1 MSCYLNFYL
10 KDKKTNE
17 YKNFLSFS
25 SNNDLFQEID
35 ENFYIKY
42 FSEGKLEDNV
52 TKIELAD
59 FDHIINNISKDI
71 YNIEHKIIEYE
82 KHCNGN
88 IDIINDIVQLKDYL
102 KEKIEIKNKIE
113 LLSSIELDC
122 VNDFTNFSG
131 LYITKV

>member
-17 YKNFLSFS
+17 YKNFLSVS
-25 SNNDLFQEID
+25 SNYDLFQEID

-59 FDHIINNISKDI
+59 FDNIINNISKDI
-71 YNIEHKIIEYE
+71 YNIEHKIIEY
-82 KHCNGN
+82 
-88 IDIINDIVQLKDYL
+88 
-102 KEKIEIKNKIE
+102 
-113 LLSSIELDC
+113 SSIKRLFKRK
-122 VNDFTNFSG
+122 NR
-131 LYITKV
+131 KKK

>member
-17 YKNFLSFS
+17 YKNFLSVS
-25 SNNDLFQEID
+25 SNYDLYQEID